1 MKGKNIIGV
10 AVIIIVVALS
20 AYIVGKKSGTDRPGA
35 GGGSIMGGQTSS
47 DSQGASGSGAGA
59 GYNNG
64 NTPVAYK
71 EVLKELNAMVE
82 KDPNNAELHSRLGDA
97 YFDMKD
103 FNSAVVSYKQA
114 IKINPSD
121 VDAYND
127 LALSYHYLN
136 NTAEGLAYVNR
147 GIEKNP
153 EFQRIWLTK
162 GFLMAFGVG
171 SSEEAEA
178 ALERAYDI
186 DPSTPVGQAAKAY
199 LEELRNK

>member
-1 MKGKNIIGV
+1 MKGKNIAGI
-10 AVIIIVVALS
+10 VIIIIIVALS
-20 AYIVGKKSGTDRPGA
+20 AYIVGKKSSTDDASVMGNSA
-35 GGGSIMGGQTSS
+35 G
-47 DSQGASGSGAGA
+47 QGVQSSGAA
-59 GYNNG
+59 SDYSNG
-64 NTPVAYK
+64 NRPVAYK
-71 EVLKELNAMVE
+71 EVLHELKALVD

-97 YFDMKD
+97 YFDIKD
-103 FNSAVVSYKQA
+103 FNSAVTSYKRA
-114 IKINPSD
+114 IDINPAD

-178 ALERAYDI
+178 ALERAYELN
-186 DPSTPVGQAAKAY
+186 PATPVGQAAKAY